1 MPRRRGRRAR
11 REGLSKGEGRW
22 WATTTAV
29 FETRSSTT
37 RSVRS
42 KGRCRF
48 FPDADSRPFASAAG
62 HFRARRPGDGHR
74 GGGTRT
80 KLESEDSEASCS
92 STEGLVVPE
101 GIPSL
106 RGVRYVHGAFPESFL
121 RQLERVREGTPVTLA
136 SGNMYADRRFLRDE
150 ALAKEVLRYLPK
162 HLGFAHVL
170 SDMRFI
176 EYPPGGHI
184 LPHTDGV
191 RRDQVTGVDSTHS
204 MLFTRDVPEGEGGET
219 EFLDGVGGG
228 RGRRRRRGERQGWRR
243 DGFATRPRGRRR
255 RRPNRTR
262 RTSRV
267 VRGAAQARIRAA
279 VPARRRA
286 SWGVC
291 RDARQGSAE
300 RRPVLRWAG
309 RSRTRDEA

>member
-1 MPRRRGRRAR
+1 M
-11 REGLSKGEGRW
+11 
-22 WATTTAV
+22 
-29 FETRSSTT
+29 
-37 RSVRS
+37 
-42 KGRCRF
+42 
-48 FPDADSRPFASAAG
+48 
-62 HFRARRPGDGHR
+62 
-74 GGGTRT
+74 
-80 KLESEDSEASCS
+80 
-92 STEGLVVPE
+92 PE

-204 MLFTRDVPEGEGGET
+204 MLLFTRDVPEGEGGET
-219 EFLDGVGGG
+219 YAPQMLSA
-228 RGRRRRRGERQGWRR
+228 RRG
-243 DGFATRPRGRRR
+243 DGRKLEEYGLSALC
-255 RRPNRTR
+255 
-262 RTSRV
+262 
-267 VRGAAQARIRAA
+267 QARTHSVRKPLSVALKFTGQ
-279 VPARRRA
+279 PMT
-286 SWGVC
+286 
-291 RDARQGSAE
+291 
-300 RRPVLRWAG
+300 L
-309 RSRTRDEA
+309 TRK

>member
-1 MPRRRGRRAR
+1 MGTEAEAR
-11 REGLSKGEGRW
+11 EPNS
-22 WATTTAV
+22 
-29 FETRSSTT
+29 
-37 RSVRS
+37 
-42 KGRCRF
+42 
-48 FPDADSRPFASAAG
+48 
-62 HFRARRPGDGHR
+62 
-74 GGGTRT
+74 
-80 KLESEDSEASCS
+80 ESEDSEASCS

-184 LPHTDGV
+184 PPHTDGV

-204 MLFTRDVPEGEGGET
+204 MLLFTRDVPEGEGGET
-219 EFLDGVGGG
+219 EFLDGVGGRAG
-228 RGRRRRRGERQGWRR
+228 SASEAWGASGLEARRIRDETAGTPPTTPEPELEEPRVLFAARPKRGSVLLFPH
-243 DGFATRPRGRRR
+243 DVAH
-255 RRPNRTR
+255 
-262 RTSRV
+262 
-267 VRGAAQARIRAA
+267 RGACVGMHAK
-279 VPARRRA
+279 
-286 SWGVC
+286 
-291 RDARQGSAE
+291 
-300 RRPVLRWAG
+300 VLLRG
-309 RSRTRDEA
+309 DLY